1 MYHMVSHQFSKDR
14 KDELEKVITQRSWK
28 IDLALAHF
36 EGPHEKVK
44 AEGRQGER
52 GRTWAHAF
60 IGIHGW
66 NILGVPGLRLD
77 RPIQT
82 RRSRVLVSSLGV
94 LPKGHTRGRSWEAGE
109 TILSPRALGKSLET

>member
-1 MYHMVSHQFSKDR
+1 MVNHQFSKDR

-52 GRTWAHAF
+52 SRTW
-60 IGIHGW
+60 GTCLYW
-66 NILGVPGLRLD
+66 D
-77 RPIQT
+77 
-82 RRSRVLVSSLGV
+82 SRVEYFG
-94 LPKGHTRGRSWEAGE
+94 GSWAEAG
-109 TILSPRALGKSLET
+109 